1 MFHVCNI
8 IFLFLNTPQ
17 CAHHQ
22 KNYFSSVTI
31 LVTPFTYHPTPMP
44 CSFPLI
50 TIILFCISVCLS
62 LFHLIC
68 SFILFLFVYY
78 QESFVFHMSEI
89 IQYWSFFIS
98 LRITSRFLS
107 LTYEALYELA
117 LGYFS
122 DLISYFY
129 PSNYL
134 HFTQVAFLMFLRYSL
149 DPLHLLFPFCQISLP
164 FELLW
169 WLRS

>member
-98 LRITSRFLS
+98 LRIILSRSNPVVTNGKILS
-107 LTYEALYELA
+107 IFVT
-117 LGYFS
+117 
-122 DLISYFY
+122 D
-129 PSNYL
+129 
-134 HFTQVAFLMFLRYSL
+134 
-149 DPLHLLFPFCQISLP
+149 
-164 FELLW
+164 
-169 WLRS
+169 